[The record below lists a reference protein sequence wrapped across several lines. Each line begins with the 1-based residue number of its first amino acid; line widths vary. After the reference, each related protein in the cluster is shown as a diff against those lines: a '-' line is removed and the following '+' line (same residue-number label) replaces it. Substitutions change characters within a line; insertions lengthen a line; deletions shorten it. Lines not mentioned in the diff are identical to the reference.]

1 MGKFRESLEKNRKWW
16 TLGTVC
22 FALLMIVLD
31 GNVVN
36 LAVPSIMKSF
46 DATIG
51 QIEWVNN
58 AYLLTFAILL
68 ITFGRLG
75 DEVGRKKMFVLGLV
89 SFIIGSLLCA
99 IAPSINY
106 LIAFRVIQGIGGAAM
121 MPATLSLIAANF
133 EKKERGAAMGI
144 WGAVSGLGI
153 VLGPILGGYLTE
165 KGLGVNLNNLLNVT
179 DFWRY
184 VFYINI
190 PIGILAIVSTLTIVK
205 ESKDSEQK
213 HRYDIVGILLSSISI
228 FLLTFGFIEGAKF
241 GWWKVNEQFI
251 LFGQTIGAGDI
262 SVIPFLFLLSVLM
275 IIVFVLYEKTRTVDP
290 LVDMNLFKTRNF
302 SIGSFAAAVLSFS
315 MMGSFFLL
323 PLFLQSI
330 MGFTAIKTGQVLLP
344 FAVTIMIMAPIAG
357 KLADKFG
364 GKYLISAGMAIM
376 AIGGFYIGHFRLD
389 TQINE
394 LIIPFIIMGLGM
406 GMSMS
411 PLTNITLLET
421 PEDEIGGASG
431 VISTARQIGS
441 VMGIAIL
448 AAFLQTTI
456 VSNIRTDISKI
467 DGLSPS
473 LQEKIIDQVKNGNN
487 YNAKDSLGTLL
498 ASTMQSDLMQ
508 KNIEIQKANDPKN
521 LGAYKGPSDTN
532 AQILKYRDETI
543 HKYQNI
549 GMQLGQASKQSY
561 VDAINKTFFFASLIA
576 LFGALVALLFKGG
589 VRTKQNSL

>member
-1 MGKFRESLEKNRKWW
+1 MGKFQNSLLKNRKWW

-36 LAVPSIMKSF
+36 LAVPSIMKTFNAS
-46 DATIG
+46 IG

-68 ITFGRLG
+68 ITLGRLG
-75 DEVGRKKMFVLGLV
+75 DEVGRKKMFLVGLF
-89 SFIIGSLLCA
+89 SFIIGSFLCA
-99 IAPSINY
+99 AAPSINY

-165 KGLGVNLNNLLNVT
+165 KGLGVNINNLLHIT

-190 PIGILAIVSTLTIVK
+190 PVGILAIVSSFLFIS
-205 ESKDSEQK
+205 ESKDSEKK
-213 HRYDIVGILLSSISI
+213 HKYDIVGIFLSSIAI

-241 GWWKVNEQFI
+241 GWWKVNERFI
-251 LFGQTIGAGDI
+251 LFGQSIGAGHI
-262 SVIPFLFLLSVLM
+262 SVIPFLFLLSILF
-275 IIVFVLYEKTRTVDP
+275 IIVFVLFEQTQKIDP
-290 LVDMNLFKTRNF
+290 LVDMNLFKARNF

-344 FAVTIMIMAPIAG
+344 FAITIMIMAPIAG
-357 KLADKFG
+357 RLADKFG

-394 LIIPFIIMGLGM
+394 LILPFIIMGLGM

-448 AAFLQTTI
+448 AAFLQTVI
-456 VSNIRTDISKI
+456 VSNIRTDLTKI
-467 DGLSPS
+467 DGLSS
-473 LQEKIIDQVKNGNN
+473 ALQEKIVDQVKNGSN
-487 YNAKDSLGTLL
+487 YNAKDSLSILL
-498 ASTMQSDLMQ
+498 TESMQQDLRN
-508 KNIEIQKANDPKN
+508 KAIEIQKASDPKT
-521 LGAYKGPSDTN
+521 LSSLSVQSEMTAK
-532 AQILKYRDETI
+532 ILKYRDETI
-543 HKYQNI
+543 IKYKNI
-549 GMQLGQASKQSY
+549 GMQIGQASKQSY
-561 VDAINKTFFFASLIA
+561 VDAINKTFFLASLIA

-589 VRTKQNSL
+589 VRTKEVR

>member
-1 MGKFRESLEKNRKWW
+1 MKMGRMQTSLIKNRKWW

-36 LAVPSIMKSF
+36 LAVPSIMKTF

-68 ITFGRLG
+68 ITLGRLG
-75 DEVGRKKMFVLGLV
+75 DEVGRKKMFMVGLF
-89 SFIIGSLLCA
+89 SFIIGSFLCA

-106 LIAFRVIQGIGGAAM
+106 LIAFRVVQGIGGAAM

-165 KGLGVNLNNLLNVT
+165 RGLGVNINNLLHVT
-179 DFWRY
+179 EFWRY

-190 PIGILAIVSTLTIVK
+190 PIGIIAIISSYIFIL
-205 ESKDSEQK
+205 ESKDSEK
-213 HRYDIVGILLSSISI
+213 RHKYDIVGIVLSSIAI

-241 GWWKVNEQFI
+241 GWWKVNEQFV
-251 LFGQTIGAGDI
+251 LFGQSIGAGSI
-262 SVIPFLFLLSVLM
+262 SVIPFLFLFSILF
-275 IIVFVLYEKTRTVDP
+275 IILFILFEQNCKKDP
-290 LVDMNLFKTRNF
+290 LVDLKLFKARNF

-323 PLFLQSI
+323 PLFLQVI
-330 MGFTAIKTGQVLLP
+330 MGFSAIKTGQVLLP
-344 FAVTIMIMAPIAG
+344 FAITIMIMAPISG
-357 KLADKFG
+357 RLADKFG
-364 GKYLISAGMAIM
+364 GKYLIAAGMAIM
-376 AIGGFYIGHFRLD
+376 AVGGFYIGHFRID
-389 TQINE
+389 TQISE
-394 LIIPFIIMGLGM
+394 LILPFIIMGIGM
-406 GMSMS
+406 GMSMA

-431 VISTARQIGS
+431 VLSTARQVGS

-448 AAFLQTTI
+448 AAFLQTVI
-456 VSNIRTDISKI
+456 VSNIRTDMKKI
-467 DGLSPS
+467 DGLPVS
-473 LQEKIIDQVKNGNN
+473 LQENIIDQTKSGNN
-487 YNAKDSLGTLL
+487 YNAKDSLSILL
-498 ASTMQSDLMQ
+498 AQSMQQDL
-508 KNIEIQKANDPKN
+508 KNKTIEIQKANDPKT
-521 LGAYKGPSDTN
+521 LSSPEVQFGMN
-532 AQILKYRDETI
+532 AEILKYRDETI
-543 HKYQNI
+543 LKYKNI
-549 GMQLGQASKQSY
+549 GIQLGQASKQSY
-561 VDAINKTFFFASLIA
+561 VDGINKTFFLASLIA

-589 VRTKQNSL
+589 VRTKEN

>member
-213 HRYDIVGILLSSISI
+213 HKYDIVGILLSSVSI

-290 LVDMNLFKTRNF
+290 LVDMNLFKARNF

-344 FAVTIMIMAPIAG
+344 FAITIMIMAPIAG
-357 KLADKFG
+357 RLADKFG

-394 LIIPFIIMGLGM
+394 LILPFIIMGLGM

-456 VSNIRTDISKI
+456 VSNIRTDIGKI
-467 DGLSPS
+467 DGLSSS

-508 KNIEIQKANDPKN
+508 KNIEIQKANDPRN
-521 LGAYKGPSDTN
+521 LETYKGPSDTN
-532 AQILKYRDETI
+532 AQILKYRDVTI
-543 HKYQNI
+543 LKYQNI
-549 GMQLGQASKQSY
+549 GMQLGQASKLSY

>member
-165 KGLGVNLNNLLNVT
+165 RGLGVNLNNLLHIT
-179 DFWRY
+179 DLWRY

-190 PIGILAIVSTLTIVK
+190 PIGILAIISTLTIVK

-213 HRYDIVGILLSSISI
+213 HKYDIVGILLSSISI

-251 LFGQTIGAGDI
+251 LFGQSIGAGDI

-290 LVDMNLFKTRNF
+290 LVDMNLFKARNF

-330 MGFTAIKTGQVLLP
+330 MGFSAIKTGQVLLP
-344 FAVTIMIMAPIAG
+344 FAITIMIMAPIAG
-357 KLADKFG
+357 RLADKFG

-394 LIIPFIIMGLGM
+394 LVIPFIIMGIGM

-431 VISTARQIGS
+431 VISTARQVGS

-456 VSNIRTDISKI
+456 VSNIRTDIGKI
-467 DGLSPS
+467 EGLSVP
-473 LQEKIIDQVKNGNN
+473 LQDKIWDQAKSGNN
-487 YNAKDSLGTLL
+487 YNAKDSLGILL
-498 ASTMQSDLMQ
+498 TESMQADL
-508 KNIEIQKANDPKN
+508 KNKALEIQKANDPKT
-521 LGAYKGPSDTN
+521 LSSPVVQSETN
-532 AQILKYRDETI
+532 AKILKYRDETVL
-543 HKYQNI
+543 KYKNI
-549 GMQLGQASKQSY
+549 GIQLGQASKQSY

-576 LFGALVALLFKGG
+576 LFGALVSLLFKGG
-589 VRTKQNSL
+589 IRTKQNSL

>member
-75 DEVGRKKMFVLGLV
+75 DEIGRKKMFVIGLV

-165 KGLGVNLNNLLNVT
+165 RGLGVNLNNLLHIT
-179 DFWRY
+179 DLWRY

-190 PIGILAIVSTLTIVK
+190 PIGILAIISTLTIVK

-213 HRYDIVGILLSSISI
+213 HKYDIVGILLSSISI

-251 LFGQTIGAGDI
+251 LFGQTIGVGDI

-290 LVDMNLFKTRNF
+290 LVDMNLFKARNF

-330 MGFTAIKTGQVLLP
+330 MGFSAIKTGQVLLP
-344 FAVTIMIMAPIAG
+344 FAITIMIMAPIAG
-357 KLADKFG
+357 RLADKFG

-394 LIIPFIIMGLGM
+394 LVIPFIIMGIGM

-431 VISTARQIGS
+431 VISTARQVGS

-456 VSNIRTDISKI
+456 VSNIRTDIGKI
-467 DGLSPS
+467 EGLSVP
-473 LQEKIIDQVKNGNN
+473 LQDKILDQAKSGNN
-487 YNAKDSLGTLL
+487 YNAKDSLSILL
-498 ASTMQSDLMQ
+498 TESMQADL
-508 KNIEIQKANDPKN
+508 KNKALEIQKANDPKT
-521 LGAYKGPSDTN
+521 LSSPVVQSETN
-532 AQILKYRDETI
+532 PKILKYRDETVL
-543 HKYQNI
+543 KYKNI
-549 GMQLGQASKQSY
+549 GIQLGQASKQSY

-576 LFGALVALLFKGG
+576 LFGALVSLLFKGG
-589 VRTKQNSL
+589 IRTKQNSL

>member
-1 MGKFRESLEKNRKWW
+1 MGKFREGLSKNRKWW

-36 LAVPSIMKSF
+36 LAVPSIMKTFNAS
-46 DATIG
+46 IG

-68 ITFGRLG
+68 ITLGRLG
-75 DEVGRKKMFVLGLV
+75 DEVGRKKMFLVGLF
-89 SFIIGSLLCA
+89 SFIIGSFLCA
-99 IAPSINY
+99 AAPSINY

-165 KGLGVNLNNLLNVT
+165 KGLGVNINNLLHIT

-190 PIGILAIVSTLTIVK
+190 PVGILAIVSSFMFIS
-205 ESKDSEQK
+205 ESKDSEKK
-213 HRYDIVGILLSSISI
+213 HKYDFVGIFLSSIAI

-251 LFGQTIGAGDI
+251 LFGQSIGAGSI
-262 SVIPFLFLLSVLM
+262 SVIPFLFLLSILF
-275 IIVFVLYEKTRTVDP
+275 IIVFVLFEKTRKVDP
-290 LVDMNLFKTRNF
+290 LVDMNLFKARNF

-344 FAVTIMIMAPIAG
+344 FAITIMIMAPIAG
-357 KLADKFG
+357 RLADKFG

-394 LIIPFIIMGLGM
+394 LILPFIIMGLGM

-448 AAFLQTTI
+448 AAFLQTVI
-456 VSNIRTDISKI
+456 VSNIRTDLTKI
-467 DGLSPS
+467 DGLSS
-473 LQEKIIDQVKNGNN
+473 SIQTDIVNQVKNGNN
-487 YNAKDSLGTLL
+487 YNAKDGLSALL
-498 ASTMQSDLMQ
+498 MQSMQQDL
-508 KNIEIQKANDPKN
+508 KNKAIEIQKANDPKT
-521 LGAYKGPSDTN
+521 LSSPSVQSETN
-532 AQILKYRDETI
+532 AKMLKYRDETI
-543 HKYQNI
+543 QKYKSI
-549 GMQLGQASKQSY
+549 GMQIGQASKQSY
-561 VDAINKTFFFASLIA
+561 VDGINKTFFLASLIA

-589 VRTKQNSL
+589 VRTKVN